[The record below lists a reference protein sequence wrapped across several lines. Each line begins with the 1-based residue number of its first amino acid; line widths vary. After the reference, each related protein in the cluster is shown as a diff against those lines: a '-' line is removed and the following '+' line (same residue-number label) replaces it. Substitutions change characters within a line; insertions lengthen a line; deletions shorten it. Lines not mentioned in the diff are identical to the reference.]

1 MILGLS
7 ERLVKDESGSPAPSS
22 VLEPLQSQ
30 AAGRATCRVVQGA
43 TQTSDVDRQ
52 GAAEAAFYRF
62 GRIRS
67 LSIIL
72 SMSGRAWQD
81 RFAALC
87 GFESSLFFQ
96 NFFRGYFFFL
106 SNFQSIITV

>member
-1 MILGLS
+1 MQDKKGGWVILGLS
-7 ERLVKDESGSPAPSS
+7 EPFVKDESGSPAPSS
-22 VLEPLQSQ
+22 LLEPLQSQ
-30 AAGRATCRVVQGA
+30 AAHGATCWVVQGA
-43 TQTSDVDRQ
+43 TQTSDGDRQ

-67 LSIIL
+67 LSVIL
-72 SMSGRAWQD
+72 SPSGRAWQD

-96 NFFRGYFFFL
+96 KFFRGYSF
-106 SNFQSIITV
+106 